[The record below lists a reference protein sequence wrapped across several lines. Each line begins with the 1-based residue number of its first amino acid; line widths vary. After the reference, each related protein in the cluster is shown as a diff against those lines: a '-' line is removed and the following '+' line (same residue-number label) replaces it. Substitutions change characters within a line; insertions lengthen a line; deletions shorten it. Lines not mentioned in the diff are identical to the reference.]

1 MKNEKIH
8 HSIPLP
14 CSCDNGNFSKKNQRG
29 KSDPHSTLRTHTIRT
44 KTKINMKKIMLSISI
59 IVLWANLLF
68 AQESYFKFSMGYG
81 LPSGSQL
88 LAEKS
93 SFTTSSTG
101 SMYSTA
107 KGVYGSYGSGLA
119 LNASFGRMF
128 SSHFGLDLNLLYL
141 PGKKYDGS
149 DSYTYPNYDGTTG
162 RISSSTSS
170 YARALLFS
178 PTLVVAGGEGNV
190 RPYAKIGFAVGTA
203 KILSESGSR
212 YTSVGSTPFTSETK
226 TELTGGVSFGFKGG
240 AGLDFG
246 ISKRV
251 SFFTELMFTSMSYY
265 PKKGEVTE
273 NKING
278 VSQPAT
284 PIVTFKEQ
292 TTYTNNNPN
301 PGTEQLRYS
310 VPLGSLCMNVG
321 LKIKLSSAGQKGN
334 DPAITLPK

>member
-1 MKNEKIH
+1 
-8 HSIPLP
+8 
-14 CSCDNGNFSKKNQRG
+14 
-29 KSDPHSTLRTHTIRT
+29 
-44 KTKINMKKIMLSISI
+44 MKKTMLSISI

-93 SFTTSSTG
+93 SYTTSSTG

-119 LNASFGRMF
+119 FNASFGRMF
-128 SSHFGLDLNLLYL
+128 SKHFGLDFTLRYL

-149 DSYTYPNYDGTTG
+149 DSYTYTNYDGTTG
-162 RISSSTSS
+162 RMSSSTSS

-178 PTLVVAGGEGNV
+178 PTLMVAGGEGKV

-203 KILSESGSR
+203 KILSESRSSN
-212 YTSVGSTPFTSETK
+212 TTVGSTPYASEIK
-226 TELTGGVSFGFKGG
+226 TEMSGGLSFGFKGG

-246 ISKRV
+246 VSRRV

-265 PKKGEVTE
+265 PKRGEVTE

-284 PIVTFKEQ
+284 PIITFKEQ
-292 TTYTNNNPN
+292 TSFTNSNPN
-301 PGTEQLRYS
+301 PGTEQLRFS
-310 VPLGSLCMNVG
+310 VPMGSLCMNVG
-321 LKIKLSSAGQKGN
+321 LKIRLSSAGQKGVI
-334 DPAITLPK
+334 PQ

>member
-1 MKNEKIH
+1 
-8 HSIPLP
+8 
-14 CSCDNGNFSKKNQRG
+14 
-29 KSDPHSTLRTHTIRT
+29 
-44 KTKINMKKIMLSISI
+44 MLSISI

>member
-1 MKNEKIH
+1 
-8 HSIPLP
+8 
-14 CSCDNGNFSKKNQRG
+14 
-29 KSDPHSTLRTHTIRT
+29 
-44 KTKINMKKIMLSISI
+44 MKKTLLSI
-59 IVLWANLLF
+59 IVIVLCANLLF

-93 SFTTSSTG
+93 SFTTNSTG
-101 SMYSTA
+101 SMSGTA

-119 LNASFGRMF
+119 FNASFCRMF

-141 PGKKYDGS
+141 PGKKYDGG

-162 RISSSTSS
+162 RMSSSTSS

-178 PTLVVAGGEGNV
+178 PTLVVAGGEGKV

-203 KILSESGSR
+203 KILSEFRSGYS
-212 YTSVGSTPFTSETK
+212 SVGSAPSVSETK
-226 TELTGGVSFGFKGG
+226 TELTGGLSFGFKGG

-246 ISKRV
+246 VSKRV

-292 TTYTNNNPN
+292 TSYNSNSN

-321 LKIKLSSAGQKGN
+321 LKIRLSSAGQKGMI
-334 DPAITLPK
+334 PQ

>member
-1 MKNEKIH
+1 
-8 HSIPLP
+8 
-14 CSCDNGNFSKKNQRG
+14 
-29 KSDPHSTLRTHTIRT
+29 
-44 KTKINMKKIMLSISI
+44 MKKTMLSISI
-59 IVLWANLLF
+59 IVLWGNLVF

-119 LNASFGRMF
+119 LDASFGRMF

-203 KILSESGSR
+203 KILSEYGSR
-212 YTSVGSTPFTSETK
+212 YTPVGSTPVASETK
-226 TELTGGVSFGFKGG
+226 TELSGGLSFGFKGG

-246 ISKRV
+246 VSKRV

-265 PKKGEVTE
+265 PKRGEVTE

-292 TTYTNNNPN
+292 TTYNNNNSN

-321 LKIKLSSAGQKGN
+321 LKIRLSSAVQKGMI
-334 DPAITLPK
+334 PQ